1 MSPHCLTSHCVL
13 PESPEFPI
21 FQCFDGTLKGKHSSK
36 CQVTCNQK
44 KNVTFNNVEIRYYP
58 VIIGDNPSVS
68 DGCPVT
74 IDWEPIGISLA
85 SLDEF
90 ETFRFKSR
98 RHYSKLLMNEMTRYH
113 LLLDAGYNVFDILD
127 GERSAKLLK
136 SERMFSYYTKVAQ
149 CKKNTNEESTTSSRR
164 F

>member
-21 FQCFDGTLKGKHSSK
+21 FPCFDGTLKGKQSSK
-36 CQVTCNQK
+36 CQATCNQK
-44 KNVTFNNVEIRYYP
+44 KCVTFNKVEIRYYP

-90 ETFRFKSR
+90 ETFRLKSR
-98 RHYSKLLMNEMTRYH
+98 RHCSKLSMNEMTRYH
-113 LLLDAGYNVFDILD
+113 LLLDAGYNTFDILN

-136 SERMFSYYTKVAQ
+136 SERMFSYYTKVTQ
-149 CKKNTNEESTTSSRR
+149 CKNSTHEESTASTKS